1 MSISSTENFASS
13 FMEFRRMSDQND
25 KMKSWLKE
33 KLDECI
39 EGDSLTGKEE
49 CRILGVGSGVGEIDC
64 FICENLQ
71 KKQKNIFVRVL
82 EPNAVEMNHFNANV
96 CSNKCLD
103 VVKFYWRQ
111 VDALDY
117 FKETRDKRFHI
128 IHLFHVLYYFK
139 GNEMNVIQQCFNQLE
154 VGGRLLIIQASA
166 SNGLLSIRK
175 AFAKELCSL
184 EDDKFNRVSGEDLL
198 FIINRLRYKYHSDN
212 IRSSLD
218 VSQCLADPKSKTG
231 SLLWDFLT
239 GVDKF
244 VETSPN
250 LVLQIRNMLTL
261 ERPVIGDKTCIPMD
275 SIGISIQKTHL

>member
-1 MSISSTENFASS
+1 MSISSTESYASS

-39 EGDSLTGKEE
+39 EEDSLKRKDE

-71 KKQKNIFVRVL
+71 KKQKNICVRVL
-82 EPNAVEMNHFNANV
+82 EPNAIEMNHFKANV

-103 VVKFYWRQ
+103 FVKFDWRQ

-117 FKETRDKRFHI
+117 FKETPDKRFHI

-166 SNGLLSIRK
+166 SSRLECIRN

-184 EDDKFNRVSGEDLL
+184 KGKFNRISGEDLL
-198 FIINRLRYKYHSDN
+198 FRINRFGYKYHSDS

-218 VSQCLADPKSKTG
+218 VSQCLADPKSESG
-231 SLLWDFLT
+231 SLLWDFITVLT
-239 GVDKF
+239 
-244 VETSPN
+244 S
-250 LVLQIRNMLTL
+250 VL
-261 ERPVIGDKTCIPMD
+261 K
-275 SIGISIQKTHL
+275 HLLI